1 MNQNAQK
8 YNEPKDTKNYSRMYD
23 RNNSG
28 RKENDKRNQNG
39 FEKDFQNNKRSS
51 YRSWK
56 GTKEKER
63 SFEDFTE
70 EKMKKDIEE
79 EFRPRPGKVREIA
92 SRFNKQSTGNVT
104 LNTKRER
111 PKPLQSY
118 GHQAYLDHVF
128 PDAVEI

>member
-1 MNQNAQK
+1 MNQHNAQK
-8 YNEPKDTKNYSRMYD
+8 YNEHKDTKNYSRMYD

-28 RKENDKRNQNG
+28 RKENDRKNQDG

-51 YRSWK
+51 NRSWK

-70 EKMKKDIEE
+70 DVKVDAEE

-92 SRFNKQSTGNVT
+92 SRFNKCSTGNVT
-104 LNTKRER
+104 LNTRKDR